1 MAKHDSP
8 TDTFVPQAPA
18 NNSLAAP
25 RLRTIDRS
33 LPSGQTL
40 EDLVPPDHEV
50 RKVFSLVEEMID
62 VKPLEGKIKAVEGV
76 PGRNA
81 TPPILLVALWV
92 YATMDKVTEA
102 HELARRCVE
111 HDPYRWMCGGISLNY
126 HLLSDFRVQQGEWLT
141 SQISRVVEA
150 MLEEDLIDFAEPV
163 GQDGMRTRA
172 HAGSGSFRSKER
184 LEELAKANT
193 DEAESLTTDT
203 KALSKAQAS
212 ARKRA
217 VKERGERIAKAQEE
231 ILEVAASKEQRKK
244 GDGLNARASTT
255 DPQARKMKMGDGGTR
270 PGYNVQFATLLG
282 SLVILGVSV
291 TNIGSDC
298 AQATPMMQQIQD
310 TYGQTPKE
318 AYMDGNYSTSQ
329 NIEGLAELGITLY
342 SPVKQP
348 KKDLAKG
355 IDPYAPKRRDTP
367 LMKDWRGRMGTDEA
381 KQKYKQ
387 RSKCELPNAWCRNRG
402 LSQFVVRGLKR
413 VTEQAKWY
421 VLAYNLERL
430 MSLRRAKAPEP
441 GC

>member
-1 MAKHDSP
+1 
-8 TDTFVPQAPA
+8 
-18 NNSLAAP
+18 
-25 RLRTIDRS
+25 

-50 RKVFSLVEEMID
+50 RKVFALVEEMID
-62 VKPLEGKIKAVEGV
+62 VSVLEGKIRAVDGV

-81 TPPILLVALWV
+81 TPPILLVAVWV
-92 YATMDKVTEA
+92 YATMEKVKEA
-102 HELARRCVE
+102 RELARRCVE
-111 HDPYRWMCGGISLNY
+111 HDPYRWMCGGVSLNY
-126 HLLSDFRVQQGEWLT
+126 HLLSDFRVQHGEWLST
-141 SQISRVVEA
+141 QIARVVEV
-150 MLEEDLIDFAEPV
+150 MREEGLIDFVEPV

-172 HAGSGSFRSKER
+172 HAGGGSFRSQER
-184 LEELAKANT
+184 LDELAKAACAQE
-193 DEAESLTTDT
+193 DSLANDT
-203 KALSKAQAS
+203 AGLSQAQAS

-217 VKERGERIAKAQEE
+217 VRERAERIKQAQEE
-231 ILEVAASKEQRKK
+231 LPEVAASKEQRKK
-244 GDGLNARASTT
+244 GDGRNARASTT
-255 DPQARKMKMGDGGTR
+255 DPEARRMKMGDGGTR
-270 PGYNVQFATLLG
+270 PGYNVQFATLLN
-282 SLVILGVSV
+282 SLVILGVFV

-298 AQATPMMQQIQD
+298 AQATPMIEQIQK

-318 AYMDGNYSTSQ
+318 AYMDGNYSTEK
-329 NIEGLAELGITLY
+329 NIEGLADWGVTLY

-367 LMKDWRGRMGTDEA
+367 VMEAWRGRMKTDEA
-381 KQKYKQ
+381 KEKYRQ

-402 LSQFVVRGLKR
+402 LSQFVVRGLEK

-430 MSLRRAKAPEP
+430 ASLRHQKAKEP

>member
-1 MAKHDSP
+1 MAKHGSP
-8 TDTFVPQAPA
+8 SDTLAPCAPA

-40 EDLVPPDHEV
+40 EDLVPCDHEV

-62 VKPLEGKIKAVEGV
+62 VKPLEAKIKAVEGV

-81 TPPILLVALWV
+81 TPPILLVGLWV

-102 HELARRCVE
+102 HELARRCLE
-111 HDPYRWMCGGISLNY
+111 HDPYRWMCGGVSLNY
-126 HLLSDFRVQQGEWLT
+126 HLLSDFRVQQGQWLT
-141 SQISRVVEA
+141 AQIARVVEA
-150 MLEEDLIDFAEPV
+150 MVEEDLIDFEEPV

-184 LEELAKANT
+184 LEELARANT
-193 DEAESLTTDT
+193 AQAESLTTDT
-203 KALSKAQAS
+203 KGLSQAQAS
-212 ARKRA
+212 ARARA
-217 VKERGERIAKAQEE
+217 VMERGERIAQAQEE

-244 GDGLNARASTT
+244 GDGRHARASTT
-255 DPQARKMKMGDGGTR
+255 DPEARKMKMGDGGTR
-270 PGYNVQFATLLG
+270 PGYNVQFATLLS
-282 SLVILGVSV
+282 SLVILGVFV

-298 AQATPMMQQIQD
+298 AQATPMMRQIKD
-310 TYGQTPKE
+310 AYGQTPKE

-329 NIEGLAELGITLY
+329 NIEGLAELDITLY

-348 KKDLAKG
+348 AKDLAKG

-367 LMKDWRGRMGTDEA
+367 LMEEWRGRMGTDEA

-402 LSQFVVRGLKR
+402 LSQFVVRGSER

-421 VLAYNLERL
+421 VLAYNLQRL
-430 MSLRRAKAPEP
+430 ASLRQQTAGEWR
-441 GC
+441 

>member
-1 MAKHDSP
+1 MSKHGSP
-8 TDTFVPQAPA
+8 TKTLAPSVPA
-18 NNSLAAP
+18 NNPVARP

-40 EDLVPPDHEV
+40 EDLVPSDHEV
-50 RKVFSLVEEMID
+50 RKVFSVVEEMID
-62 VKPLEGKIKAVEGV
+62 VSPLEEKIKAVQGV

-81 TPPILLVALWV
+81 TPPVLLVALWV
-92 YATMDKVTEA
+92 YATMEKVKEA
-102 HELARRCVE
+102 RELERRCIE
-111 HDPYRWMCGGISLNY
+111 HDPYRWMCGGVSLNY
-126 HLLSDFRVQQGEWLT
+126 HLLSDFRVEHGEWLT
-141 SQISRVVEA
+141 AQIARVVEA
-150 MLEEDLIDFAEPV
+150 MRAEGLIDFEEPV

-172 HAGSGSFRSKER
+172 SAGSGSFRSEER
-184 LEELAKANT
+184 LEELAAANT
-193 DEAESLTTDT
+193 AQTESLTNDTEGLT
-203 KALSKAQAS
+203 KAKAS

-217 VKERGERIAKAQEE
+217 ARERGERIAQAQEE

-244 GDGLNARASTT
+244 GDGRHARASTT
-255 DPQARKMKMGDGGTR
+255 DPEARKMKMGDGGTR

-282 SLVILGVSV
+282 SLVIVGVFV

-310 TYGQTPKE
+310 PYGQTPQE

-329 NIEGLAELGITLY
+329 NIEGLSNLGMTLY

-348 KKDLAKG
+348 EKDLAKG

-367 LMKDWRGRMGTDEA
+367 VMTEWRGRMKTDEA
-381 KQKYKQ
+381 KEKYKQ

-402 LSQFVVRGLKR
+402 LGQFVVRGMEK

-430 MSLRRAKAPEP
+430 MSLRQQKATPR
-441 GC
+441 GH

>member
-1 MAKHDSP
+1 MSKHDTP
-8 TDTFVPQAPA
+8 TDTLAPGVPA
-18 NNSLAAP
+18 NNPAAAP

-50 RKVFSLVEEMID
+50 RRVFSLVEQTID
-62 VKPLEGKIKAVEGV
+62 VKPLEAQIKAVEGV
-76 PGRNA
+76 PGRDA

-92 YATMDKVTEA
+92 YATREKVTEA
-102 HELARRCVE
+102 RELERRCLE
-111 HDPYRWMCGGISLNY
+111 HDPYRWMCGGVSLNY
-126 HLLSDFRVQQGEWLT
+126 HLLSTFRVQHGDWLT
-141 SQISRVVEA
+141 AQIARVVQVMA
-150 MLEEDLIDFAEPV
+150 EEDLIDFEEPV

-172 HAGSGSFRSKER
+172 SAGSGSFRSTER
-184 LEELAKANT
+184 LDELAAT
-193 DEAESLTTDT
+193 TAAQQESLAKDT
-203 KALSKAQAS
+203 EALSKAQAS

-217 VKERGERIAKAQEE
+217 VRERAERIAQAQEE

-244 GDGLNARASTT
+244 GDGRHARASTT

-270 PGYNVQFATLLG
+270 PGYNVQFATLLC
-282 SLVILGVSV
+282 SLVILAVFV

-298 AQATPMMQQIQD
+298 AQGTPMMQQVQE
-310 TYGQTPKE
+310 TYGQTPTE

-329 NIEGLAELGITLY
+329 NIEGLADLGITLY

-348 KKDLAKG
+348 TKDLAKG

-367 LMKDWRGRMGTDEA
+367 VVEEWRGRMKTDEA
-381 KQKYKQ
+381 KEKYRQ

-402 LSQFVVRGLKR
+402 LSQFVVRGLER
-413 VTEQAKWY
+413 VTEEAKWF
-421 VLAYNLERL
+421 VLAYNLQRL
-430 MSLRRAKAPEP
+430 ASLRHAKASEL

>member
-1 MAKHDSP
+1 MAKHVTP
-8 TDTFVPQAPA
+8 TDTLAPCAPA

-40 EDLVPPDHEV
+40 EDLVPSDHEV
-50 RKVFSLVEEMID
+50 RQVFSLVEQMID
-62 VKPLEGKIKAVEGV
+62 VSPLEGKIKAVEGV

-92 YATMDKVTEA
+92 YATMEKVTEA
-102 HELARRCVE
+102 HELARRCQE
-111 HDPYRWMCGGISLNY
+111 HGPYRWMCGGISLNY

-150 MLEEDLIDFAEPV
+150 MVKEDLIDFEEPV

-172 HAGSGSFRSKER
+172 SAGSGSFRSKER
-184 LEELAKANT
+184 LEELAAANKAQ
-193 DEAESLTTDT
+193 AESLTKDT
-203 KALSKAQAS
+203 EGLSKAQAS

-217 VKERGERIAKAQEE
+217 VKERGERIAQAQEE

-244 GDGLNARASTT
+244 GDGRHARASTT
-255 DPQARKMKMGDGGTR
+255 DPEARKMKMGDGGTR

-298 AQATPMMQQIQD
+298 AQGTPMMQQIQD
-310 TYGQTPKE
+310 AYGQTPKE
-318 AYMDGNYSTSQ
+318 AYMDGNYSTEK
-329 NIEGLAELGITLY
+329 NIEGLANLGITLY

-348 KKDLAKG
+348 AKDLAKG

-367 LMKDWRGRMGTDEA
+367 LMEEWRGRMGTDEA
-381 KQKYKQ
+381 KAKYKQ

-402 LSQFVVRGLKR
+402 LSQFVVRGLEK

-421 VLAYNLERL
+421 VLAYNLQRL
-430 MSLRRAKAPEP
+430 MSLRRAKALEP